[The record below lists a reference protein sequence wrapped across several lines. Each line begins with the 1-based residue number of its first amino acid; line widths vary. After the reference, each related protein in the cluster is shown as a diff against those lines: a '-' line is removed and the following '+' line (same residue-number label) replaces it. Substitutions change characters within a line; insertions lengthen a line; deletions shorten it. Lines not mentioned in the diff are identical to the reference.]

1 MAIVT
6 YPLNDI
12 DYTAEAAELYNC
24 TRTSGI
30 YAMNHFALS
39 ITLNSSNQFVATI
52 GPGIAW
58 INNKNDADTSAI
70 SFNGKVVAN
79 KESAD
84 FNPFVADGTYPRIDR
99 IVLRFSKATNKSVLN
114 RLIGTPASSPV
125 PRTVNK
131 TEDIYDLALY
141 DILIPASATAV
152 SQLTV
157 TDLRSDP
164 SLCGLMRDGIDSL
177 NPAPVGKT
185 VNIASGDWSGS
196 SAPWTASKSVSGV
209 AAGKN
214 VIVSGS
220 DGSMETWSECGVY
233 AASLDTN
240 SITFKALFEKPA
252 STVKASIIILD

>member
-12 DYTAEAAELYNC
+12 DYTAEDAELYNC

-30 YAMNHFALS
+30 YAMNHFPIS
-39 ITLNSSNQFVATI
+39 IALNSSNQFVVSI

-58 INNKNDADTSAI
+58 INNKDDSDPSVI
-70 SFNGKVVAN
+70 SFNGKVVGN
-79 KESAD
+79 KDTVNYNGFS
-84 FNPFVADGTYPRIDR
+84 ADGTYPRIDR
-99 IVLRFSKATNKSVLN
+99 IILRFSKSNGRTEFY
-114 RLIGTPASSPV
+114 RLVGTAASTPSP
-125 PRTVNK
+125 RALTK
-131 TEDIYDLALY
+131 TEDVYELGLY

-157 TDLRSDP
+157 TDLRADP

-185 VNIASGDWSGS
+185 VDIATGDWSGS
-196 SAPWTASKSVSGV
+196 SSPWTAIKSVSGV

-233 AASLDTN
+233 AASLGTN